1 MTFINAP
8 NITRRKF
15 IKSSAVIA
23 GVSFVGVS
31 MPDKKLDLN
40 NYQSKRPNISDRKF
54 SSEVVEKTIV
64 EVKASIADEELAWMF
79 ENCFPN
85 TLDTTVRYEEIDGK
99 PDSFVITGDIDA
111 MWLRDSTAQV
121 WPYLSLT
128 TQDEKLKKLIA
139 GVVNRQTR
147 CILID
152 PYANAFNYDKE
163 GSHWESDLTDMKPE
177 LHERKWEID
186 SLCYAIRLAYGYWKE
201 TGDIS
206 CFDDNWIKA
215 MKLVLQTFREQQR
228 KDSLGPYKF
237 QRITAVSTDTLPL
250 GGYGNPTRFCGLIN
264 SGFRPSDDA
273 CIFSYLIPSN
283 QFAVV
288 SLKQLAEIFKEVLSD
303 EEFSKQF
310 LLLADEVNEAVNKYA
325 ISEHLDHGKIYAYE
339 VDGFGNQLFV
349 DDANIPSLMALPY
362 LGYCDKDD
370 EIYLSTRKYLLS
382 EDHPYYFKGKFA
394 EGIGGPHVGL
404 DMVWP
409 MSIIIRAFTTGDEE
423 EIKYCLK
430 MLKETH
436 AGTGFMH
443 ETFHKD
449 DPENYTRS
457 WFAWANT
464 LFGELILT
472 LYKTK
477 PHLLSNQY

>member
-1 MTFINAP
+1 MSKNIFADKNFISQRP
-8 NITRRKF
+8 KSSERKF
-15 IKSSAVIA
+15 TSEAVESII
-23 GVSFVGVS
+23 
-31 MPDKKLDLN
+31 D
-40 NYQSKRPNISDRKF
+40 
-54 SSEVVEKTIV
+54 
-64 EVKASIADEELAWMF
+64 EVKKAIADDELAWMF

-85 TLDTTVRYEEIDGK
+85 TLDTTAHYSEKNGN
-99 PDSFVITGDIDA
+99 PDTFVITGDINA

-121 WPYLSLT
+121 WPYLSLVNND
-128 TQDEKLKKLIA
+128 QSLKKLIA
-139 GVVNRQTR
+139 GVINRQTQ

-152 PYANAFNYDKE
+152 PYANAFNFSNE
-163 GSHWESDLTDMKPE
+163 GSPWESDLTEMRPE

-186 SLCYAIRLAYGYWKE
+186 SLCYTIRLAHGYWKE
-201 TGDIS
+201 TEDIS
-206 CFDDNWIKA
+206 CFGNDWIKA

-228 KDSLGPYKF
+228 KDNLGPYKF
-237 QRITAVSTDTLPL
+237 QRTSAVSTDTLPL
-250 GGYGNPTRFCGLIN
+250 GGYGNPTKPNGLIH

-288 SLKQLAEIFKEVLSD
+288 SLKQLAEIFIEVLSD
-303 EEFSKQF
+303 KEFSKQF
-310 LLLADEVNEAVNKYA
+310 LLLADEVNVAINKYA
-325 ISEHLDHGKIYAYE
+325 ISEHLDYGKIYAYE
-339 VDGFGNQLFV
+339 VDGFGNQFFM
-349 DDANIPSLMALPY
+349 DDSNVPSLFALPY
-362 LGYCDKDD
+362 LGYCDKNE
-370 EIYLSTRKYLLS
+370 EIYVNTRKYLLS
-382 EDHPYYFKGKFA
+382 GDHPYYFKGKFA

-409 MSIIIRAFTTGDEE
+409 MSIIMRAFTTEDDE
-423 EIKYCLK
+423 EIKYCIK

-449 DPENYTRS
+449 DPNNFTRS

-464 LFGELILT
+464 LFGELIFT

-477 PHLLSNQY
+477 PYLLKTIY